1 MLKFKSFIF
10 NERYSFYL
18 LLFLTVVG
26 IFFTNPFLI
35 YPYDVY
41 THLEWMYNQD
51 ITTPLDSARVAWHYS
66 WENIFSLFHI
76 SKSQILLKAYIIHY
90 TQVIAIFF
98 AIFYTSKVVIRNIF
112 IDILTIEIN
121 ILAYWATLIWFSIF
135 STFSGYYHQVWI
147 LWYSV
152 NYQITLPLAL
162 LTMALSISFILENK
176 TKTVKFLQLLLIAF
190 FSYVILKIHA
200 MEYIYYLLY
209 MSVLMLVYIDM
220 IFKICKR
227 YIYYAIPLFIGL
239 LIVASQFIVYLKTS
253 SYRVP
258 PIFNY
263 LSFDKMPELIK
274 EIEARGSMLYFHYD
288 RYGSSINELMVL
300 VLALLAILLI
310 TILYRYIRGYRSIVH
325 TRMVIFLLITSL
337 FIAIPL
343 TKVTGGIASL
353 LTYTTVVHRFYYSSL
368 LFLILPVFVF
378 YIYTILKIRKIYL
391 LHIVIATTLI
401 ATFYY
406 SKHVS
411 SWHNY
416 YKNIISIKNSFSQD
430 KVGFN
435 LSKKEI
441 NTIGEKLKYYE
452 SIHKHKK
459 PNYYYARGDIAM
471 VLKFIYGK
479 NVHYRKTF
487 YYEKSYRE
495 HKDKKYYPILFEV
508 PKEFPTFQFYK

>member
-1 MLKFKSFIF
+1 MLKFK
-10 NERYSFYL
+10 SFYL

-26 IFFTNPFLI
+26 IFFTNPFLV

-51 ITTPLDSARVAWHYS
+51 VSTPLDSARVAWHYT
-66 WENIFSLFHI
+66 WEKIFTILHI
-76 SKSQILLKAYIIHY
+76 AKSQIFLKAYIIHF
-90 TQVIAIFF
+90 TQVITIFF

-112 IDILTIEIN
+112 KNILKIETN

-135 STFSGYYHQVWI
+135 STSSGYYHQVWI
-147 LWYSV
+147 LWYSI

-162 LTMALSISFILENK
+162 LTMALSISFLLEK
-176 TKTVKFLQLLLIAF
+176 KSIKIKLLQLLLIGF
-190 FSYVILKIHA
+190 FSYTILKVHA

-209 MSVLMLVYIDM
+209 MIVLALIYVDK
-220 IFKICKR
+220 IFKLFKK
-227 YIYYAIPLFIGL
+227 YIYYSLPLL
-239 LIVASQFIVYLKTS
+239 LLLFFTSYKMIVYLKTS

-263 LSFDKMPELIK
+263 LSYDKISELLK
-274 EIEARGSMLYFHYD
+274 EIENRGSMLYYHYD
-288 RYGSSINELMVL
+288 KYASSINELMVL
-300 VLALLAILLI
+300 VLALLAVLLM
-310 TILYRYIRGYRSIVH
+310 TVLYRNIKGYKSIIH

-343 TKVTGGIASL
+343 TKLTGGIASL

-378 YIYTILKIRKIYL
+378 YIYSLLKMKRAYL
-391 LHIVIATTLI
+391 LHIFIATTLI

-406 SKHVS
+406 SKNIS

-416 YKNIISIKNSFSQD
+416 YKNIISIKNSFSKD

-435 LSKKEI
+435 LNKEEI
-441 NTIGEKLKYYE
+441 KIVGEKLKYYE
-452 SIHKHKK
+452 SIHKHEK

-471 VLKFIYGK
+471 VLKFVYGK

-487 YYEKSYRE
+487 YYEKSYSE
-495 HKDKKYYPILFEV
+495 HKDKKYYPVLFEV
-508 PKEFPTFQFYK
+508 PKGFPTFQFYK